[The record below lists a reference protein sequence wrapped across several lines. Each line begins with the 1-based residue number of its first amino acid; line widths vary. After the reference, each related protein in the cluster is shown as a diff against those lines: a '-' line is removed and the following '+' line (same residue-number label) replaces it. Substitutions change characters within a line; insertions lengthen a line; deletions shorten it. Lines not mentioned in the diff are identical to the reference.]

1 MSIAGIRSNRG
12 DGYQTLVAFDWALS
26 VLTNEEYLWLEVDS
40 IDYPVDDVVVGMRD
54 GSVIGIQCKKNQP
67 DFRAWSVANL
77 ADEIVKAATLL
88 DTNKAA
94 SVRFYSRNNFGL
106 LAKLQEHCLT
116 QNDETSYQ
124 ANLGKEQRSTDAELL
139 LLLKTPAPNLSTF
152 EFLKRTQFETTDD
165 VRRLKIKIH
174 ERLNCLV
181 CNTDAAFNALWVE
194 LDQLGARMAGHSR
207 SSATLYRLTK
217 NDLKSTLQ
225 RSGAIMTPFIS
236 HAEVRKLFSST
247 SVIGRSWKRDIAGQ
261 RFASKI
267 TTEILTAIDAKK
279 RSILVTGQPGSGKTC
294 LMLDLQDALE
304 ERAHIDTTIVP
315 LFIQS
320 REFADLVRPQD
331 RQAHGLSEL
340 WVEQAA
346 RLSEHAHVIVVIDSL
361 DVLSISREHQVL
373 KYFLTQIDRLLLL
386 QNVTVVTACR
396 EFDRSYDR
404 QIALRHWNCEFKC
417 QPLGWNEQVLPLLQS
432 VGINTSSIDTVTR
445 ELICNPRE
453 LALFI
458 ELAQQQG
465 SFNVVTSQSL
475 AQCYLD
481 TIVANSPTLG
491 DAAVQAIEA
500 VASEMLKLRS
510 MAIPRQRFPA
520 SSTILRELCS
530 LNVLQENQD
539 GSLTF
544 GHQTLLDVLV
554 ISDALRRGITLS
566 EFIESLP
573 PVPFVRPSI
582 RSFVVQLGLG
592 DRRELRKQIRTVL
605 TGNSAFHI
613 RRLVAESLSQ
623 QTPHDEDWP
632 LLRDLREQH
641 RDVFQAI
648 YMSAST
654 IEWHR
659 FWLKH
664 LIPNLKA
671 KRDAEGIMGHVHRIS
686 RWLNHDSAEVLSFWL
701 DALSTDWLEVER
713 IAERIGYYLSDI
725 DDTSLNL
732 VPTLLERLLGL
743 PVPRHSSLGS
753 LVRRAVNAGV
763 LSDRLLWHYI
773 ASDVDE
779 QKLLETSFDVKLRC
793 QPFEFR
799 EKDDNFLCG
808 RMEESSELLDLAV
821 ESIERWSLI
830 GTQRYGRT
838 RIGYRHGFLN
848 STSYEKKHSQQEM
861 RFVDSMNVLF
871 NAVEASVLQHAK
883 SYSSWW
889 QNNCDRLGF
898 NNEGAL
904 LYFAIIACTYNP
916 QTNLDLIG
924 RMLCNREI
932 LEFELSYEIESLLQS
947 AFIFLDESIQN
958 QVFEVILTL
967 WDSEQSRDSNDLWV
981 VKQRAKLIIP
991 IPSYLRSSNA
1001 QAIVDL
1007 YEKQAGALLRQPDI
1021 HSHGGTVRAPF
1032 SYEIFLQLSDA
1043 NVLCLC
1049 SHYDGYSDWH
1059 GIDFLV
1065 GGERFVAWQLRE
1077 AASRHPTRFIS
1088 LLSRHSRYIPE
1099 VFRDA
1104 MMSGVA
1110 THMEYRFGNKQ
1121 PGEMWC
1127 PVEKPD
1133 GHMMAELVLSE
1144 LENRQSLWRHKRA
1157 TAEALAASA
1166 KITKDKALAER
1177 LVFLAIPFAQVHEKN
1192 PISDDDV
1199 DLLTVGFDMAK
1210 GDVVEA
1216 LMTLAA
1222 NFLDD
1227 DTTLPD
1233 LLLQTLSMFANDE
1246 HAAVR
1251 ALLLRRLP
1259 YLQSKNSD
1267 LGWRLF
1273 DLVMQDADGLWQIA
1287 EPCLYYSYYRRFD
1300 IVGPLLNRIRE
1311 EGKNKDLETWGRISA
1326 LAALEQRV
1334 NFEEYLVQ
1342 LEALGST
1349 DAWRGSAIVWT
1360 NTKNIQTHQ
1369 QQCINGISAGLNT
1382 LQLCAEAVASEM
1394 VHVFDD
1400 RAAVVEV
1407 PLSVV
1412 RRCFAIFQADAQ
1424 SHDRLYGFHE
1434 WLNAISLLDP
1444 LYALT
1449 AAEIYLAYAANNK
1462 LYIYDHNNNL
1472 MQLITRLF
1480 TEAEEREDADNGE
1493 MLHRV
1498 VAIQDTLLSLGLN
1511 TIRDWLKAA
1520 ERP

>member
-1 MSIAGIRSNRG
+1 
-12 DGYQTLVAFDWALS
+12 VAFDWALT
-26 VLTNEEYLWLEVDS
+26 VLTNDEYLWLEVDS

-54 GSVIGIQCKKNQP
+54 GSVIGIQCKKNHP
-67 DFRAWSVANL
+67 DFKAWSVANL

-116 QNDETSYQ
+116 QNDETSYK
-124 ANLGKEQRSTDAELL
+124 ANLGKEHRRTDVELL
-139 LLLKTPAPNLSTF
+139 SLLKTPTPNLSTF
-152 EFLKRTQFETTDD
+152 KFLRRTQFETTDD
-165 VRRLKIKIH
+165 VSRLKIKIH
-174 ERLNCLV
+174 ERLNRLV

-194 LDQLGARMAGHSR
+194 LDQLGARMASHSR
-207 SSATLYRLTK
+207 SSATLYCFTK
-217 NDLKSTLQ
+217 NDLNSILQ
-225 RSGAIMTPFIS
+225 RSGAIMTPLIS
-236 HAEVRKLFSST
+236 DAEVRKLFSST

-304 ERAHIDTTIVP
+304 ERARADITIAP

-320 REFADLVRPQD
+320 REFADLVKPQD
-331 RQAHGLSEL
+331 RQVHGLSEQ
-340 WVEQAA
+340 WVEHAA
-346 RLSEHAHVIVVIDSL
+346 RLAEHTHVIVVIDSL
-361 DVLSISREHQVL
+361 DVLSISREYLIL
-373 KYFLTQIDRLLLL
+373 KYFLAQIDRLLLL

-396 EFDRSYDR
+396 EFDRHYDR
-404 QIALRHWNCEFKC
+404 QIATRAWDCEFKC
-417 QPLGWNEQVLPLLQS
+417 QPLNWDEQVSPLLQS
-432 VGINTSSIDTVTR
+432 IGINTSPIDAITR
-445 ELICNPRE
+445 ELIRNPRE
-453 LALFI
+453 LALFV
-458 ELAQQQG
+458 EMAQQQG
-465 SFNVVTSQSL
+465 SFNVVTGQSL
-475 AQCYLD
+475 AQRYLD

-491 DAAVQAIEA
+491 DAAIQSIES

-520 SSTILRELCS
+520 SSTMLRELCS

-671 KRDAEGIMGHVHRIS
+671 KRDAEGMMGHAHRIS
-686 RWLNHDSAEVLSFWL
+686 RWLNHNSAEVLSFWL
-701 DALSTDWLEVER
+701 DALSTDWIEVER

-725 DDTSLNL
+725 DDNLLNL

-743 PVPRHSSLGS
+743 PIPSHSSLGS
-753 LVRRAVNAGV
+753 LVRRAVNADV

-773 ASDVDE
+773 ACDVDE
-779 QKLLETSFDVKLRC
+779 QELLETRFDVKLRC

-808 RMEESSELLDLAV
+808 RMEASTELLDLAV

-830 GTQRYGRT
+830 SSERYGKTRT
-838 RIGYRHGFLN
+838 GYRYGFLN
-848 STSYEKKHSQQEM
+848 HTSYEEKHSQQDM
-861 RFVDSMNVLF
+861 RFVDGMNVLF
-871 NAVEASVLQHAK
+871 NAVEASVFQHAK
-883 SYSSWW
+883 SNSSWW
-889 QNNCDRLGF
+889 QDNRERLGF
-898 NNEGAL
+898 NSEGSL
-904 LYFAIIACTYNP
+904 LYFAILACTVNP
-916 QTNLDLIG
+916 QANLDLIG
-924 RMLCNREI
+924 RMLCNREM
-932 LEFELSYEIESLLQS
+932 LEFGLTYELGNLLQS
-947 AFIFLDESIQN
+947 SFMLLGESFQIKILK
-958 QVFEVILTL
+958 VILSL
-967 WDSEQSRDSNDLWV
+967 WMAELDGSSSDLWAI
-981 VKQRAKLIIP
+981 KKRSELLIA
-991 IPSYLRSSNA
+991 IPSYLRSPDA
-1001 QAIVDL
+1001 QVIVDM
-1007 YEKQAGALLRQPDI
+1007 YEKQAGALIRQPDI
-1021 HSHGGTVRAPF
+1021 HSHGGTVSAPF
-1032 SYEIFLQLSDA
+1032 SFEEFLQIS
-1043 NVLCLC
+1043 NGGVLLLC
-1049 SHYDGYSDWH
+1049 RHYDGHSDWH
-1059 GIDFLV
+1059 GNGIDFLV
-1065 GGERFVAWQLRE
+1065 GGEREVAWQLRE

-1099 VFRDA
+1099 LFRDA

-1133 GHMMAELVLSE
+1133 GHMLAELVLSE

-1157 TAEALAASA
+1157 TAEALEASA

-1177 LVFLAIPFAQVHEKN
+1177 LVFLAIPFAQIHEKA
-1192 PISDDDV
+1192 PISGDDV
-1199 DLLTVGFDMAK
+1199 DLLTVGMAK

-1227 DTTLPD
+1227 DKTLPD

-1246 HAAVR
+1246 HPAVR
-1251 ALLLRRLP
+1251 ALILRRLP
-1259 YLQSKNSD
+1259 YLQSKNAD

-1326 LAALEQRV
+1326 LAALEQRI
-1334 NFEEYLVQ
+1334 NFEAYLVQ
-1342 LEALGST
+1342 LEGLGST
-1349 DAWRGSAIVWT
+1349 DAWRGAATVWT
-1360 NTKNIQTHQ
+1360 NTKNIQTHY

-1382 LQLCAEAVASEM
+1382 SKPCAEAVASEM

-1407 PLSVV
+1407 PLPAV

-1424 SHDRLYGFHE
+1424 SQDRLYGFHE

-1449 AAEIYLAYAANNK
+1449 AAEIYLDYAANNK
-1462 LYIYDHNNNL
+1462 LYIYDHHNNL

-1498 VAIQDTLLSLGLN
+1498 VSIQDTLLSLGLN
-1511 TIRDWLKAA
+1511 TITDWLKAA